1 MKKWNLVIDVAKCFN
16 CNCCTLACHDEYF
29 DNEFPGYASGMPK
42 HGQNWISVTQRE
54 TGTVPMVEVSYLPT
68 TCNHCDR
75 PPCLAAAR
83 DGAVVKRDDGIVLIV
98 PEKARGQ
105 RQIVDACPYGAVHWN
120 EERQLPQAWPFDAH
134 LLDKGWK
141 RTRGAQ
147 SCPTQAMR
155 VLHVEDE
162 EMQRIVAAEGLEVLH
177 PEYGTAPRVYYR
189 NLSRFRSL
197 FIGGSV
203 AGRIA
208 DVVECV
214 DGARVTLEQRG
225 RPVATART
233 DAYGDFRFSGLDVDS
248 GAYRLTIADPRFLP
262 WALEVELRGQSVYL
276 GDILLSPQPN
286 VAQAAAGSPAPD
298 AVPVQ

>member
-42 HGQNWISVTQRE
+42 HGQNWISITQRE

-68 TCNHCDR
+68 TCNHCDN

-83 DGAVVKRDDGIVLIV
+83 DGAVVKRDDGIVIIV

-147 SCPTQAMR
+147 SCPTRAMQ
-155 VLHVEDE
+155 VLHVEDD
-162 EMQRIVAAEGLEVLH
+162 EMKRIVAEEGLEVLH
-177 PEYGTAPRVYYR
+177 PEYGTGPRVYYR
-189 NLSRFRSL
+189 NLKQFRSL
-197 FIGGSV
+197 FIGGTV
-203 AGRIA
+203 AGEIA
-208 DVVECV
+208 GVVECV
-214 DGARVTLEQRG
+214 DGARATLECGG
-225 RPVATART
+225 RVVASARS
-233 DAYGDFRFSGLDVDS
+233 DAYGDFKFGGLDAEG
-248 GAYRLTIADPRFLP
+248 GAYRLTIADERFAP
-262 WALEVELRGQSVYL
+262 VTVDVDLRGQSVYL
-276 GDILLSPQPN
+276 GAIELVPHPPS
-286 VAQAAAGSPAPD
+286 ARQAAGDSEHN
-298 AVPVQ
+298 AVPTH